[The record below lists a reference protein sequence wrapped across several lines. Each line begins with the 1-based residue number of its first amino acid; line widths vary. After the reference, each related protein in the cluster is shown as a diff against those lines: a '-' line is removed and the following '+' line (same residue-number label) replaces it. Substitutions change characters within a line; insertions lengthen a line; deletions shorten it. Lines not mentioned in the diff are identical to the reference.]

1 MVNKFSLNKAYGTT
15 PTGRERVI
23 WNVIDSG
30 SGEVI
35 DTFSLRRDA
44 KYYMDLWNS
53 EAAKKVA
60 STSNPAYYE
69 FEGGSMCNGIGRS
82 YF

>member
-1 MVNKFSLNKAYGTT
+1 MANKYSLNKAYGTT

-53 EAAKKVA
+53 EAAR
-60 STSNPAYYE
+60 
-69 FEGGSMCNGIGRS
+69 NGVQ
-82 YF
+82 

>member
-1 MVNKFSLNKAYGTT
+1 MSKFSLNKAYGST
-15 PTGRERVI
+15 PSGREYAI

-53 EAAKKVA
+53 EAARNAVPA
-60 STSNPAYYE
+60 SSNPAYYE
-69 FEGGSMCNGIGRS
+69 ADGGSMCNGLGRS